1 MNAHPDTAPA
11 WRADRTGTPL
21 LAWRGKQLAML
32 AGKIDAVLAAWAS
45 DWGIPPALCTAVD
58 CIPAEDAGGVGWQ
71 GLGGAESGAAWVH
84 ATEEGR
90 AQLAGALFRGAPQA
104 TPLIEEI
111 AQACRSD
118 AVSRLRS
125 LLALPDMG
133 PCAGPAHSA
142 LSAWSGSL
150 VVSLPFGARLLL
162 AADVVRKLV
171 AAAGSAPPAGRAVA
185 SGALQ
190 GIPEAIG
197 DRELRIEVSL
207 EGCDIEIG
215 ALQDLQLGDV
225 LRLRQG
231 LDKPASVSVADGTP
245 VFSGF
250 LVRSRGRKAIELA
263 CVTS

>member
-1 MNAHPDTAPA
+1 
-11 WRADRTGTPL
+11 
-21 LAWRGKQLAML
+21 
-32 AGKIDAVLAAWAS
+32 
-45 DWGIPPALCTAVD
+45 
-58 CIPAEDAGGVGWQ
+58 
-71 GLGGAESGAAWVH
+71 
-84 ATEEGR
+84 
-90 AQLAGALFRGAPQA
+90 
-104 TPLIEEI
+104 
-111 AQACRSD
+111 
-118 AVSRLRS
+118 
-125 LLALPDMG
+125 MG

-162 AADVVRKLV
+162 AAGAVRKLV
-171 AAAGSAPPAGRAVA
+171 AAAGGAPSGPRRAT
-185 SGALQ
+185 GALL